1 MTFFIIKDIYFY
13 NAEYPEKQYNTHHK
27 HIWMTGAKALH
38 GLLSYV
44 SVMFSYLEQ
53 QVHSACVRR
62 PPDSVIWAVEGQGWS
77 VQSAVEQHS
86 VAEDFVESPAAS
98 AGIVAA
104 NAGTPT
110 GLLKQCYLKD
120 PVPLQ

>member
-1 MTFFIIKDIYFY
+1 M
-13 NAEYPEKQYNTHHK
+13 
-27 HIWMTGAKALH
+27 ALH
-38 GLLSYV
+38 GLLNYI

-53 QVHSACVRR
+53 QVHSACVQM
-62 PPDSVIWAVEGQGWS
+62 PPGSVIWAVGGQGWS
-77 VQSAVEQHS
+77 VQSAAEQHS
-86 VAEDFVESPAAS
+86 VAVDFVGSPVAS
-98 AGIVAA
+98 AGTVAE